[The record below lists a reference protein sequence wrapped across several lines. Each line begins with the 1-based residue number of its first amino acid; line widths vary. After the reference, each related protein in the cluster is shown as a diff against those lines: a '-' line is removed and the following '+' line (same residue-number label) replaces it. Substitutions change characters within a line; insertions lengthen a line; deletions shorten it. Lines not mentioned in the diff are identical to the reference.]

1 MEFASPWWLLLL
13 LGLPFVARF
22 LRRPGGP
29 MSGAM
34 RYPQVF
40 ALPWRQT
47 ARTAGARLLPWLTL
61 VALALL
67 IVAMARPR
75 RLQET
80 VTVSSEGIDIV
91 LAFDIS
97 GSMQAEDFQPTN
109 RFTVARQV
117 LEDFIAGTEGDRLAL
132 VVFAAQ
138 AFTQSPLTL
147 DYSMV
152 RQLLDQVRIGMVD
165 ESGTAIG
172 MAIATSAARLEKSDA
187 KSRIIVLLTD
197 GMNNAGAIDPITAAK
212 AAGAIGVRIYAVG
225 VGSEE
230 GALVPVDDP
239 VFGRTYARNP
249 DGSYQRTMMDEETLR
264 KIAELSGGKYYRA
277 ADPDALRKIYE
288 QIRQLEKSKFET
300 DEYRRY
306 QELAGRFLWPAL
318 VLLTLQTVLA
328 ATWLRKVP

>member
-13 LGLPFVARF
+13 LGLPVLGHF
-22 LRRPGGP
+22 LRRPGRP
-29 MSGAM
+29 ASGAM
-34 RYPQVF
+34 QYPQVF
-40 ALPWRQT
+40 ALQWRRT
-47 ARTAGARLLPWLTL
+47 SRTVAARALPWLT
-61 VALALL
+61 VAALGLL

-75 RLQET
+75 VLRET

-132 VVFAAQ
+132 VVFAAK

-187 KSRIIVLLTD
+187 RSRIIILLTD

-212 AAGAIGVRIYAVG
+212 AAGAMGVKIYAVG

-230 GALVPVDDP
+230 GALIPVDDP
-239 VFGRTYARNP
+239 IFGRTYARNP
-249 DGSYQRTMMDEETLR
+249 DGSYQRTMMDEATLR
-264 KIAELSGGKYYRA
+264 TIAELSGGKYYRA
-277 ADPDALRKIYE
+277 ADPDTLRKIYE
-288 QIRQLEKSKFET
+288 EIRQLEKSKFET
-300 DEYRRY
+300 NEYRRY
-306 QELAGRFLWPAL
+306 QEMAGRFLWPGLLLL
-318 VLLTLQTVLA
+318 VLQTLLA
-328 ATWLRKVP
+328 STWLRKVP